1 MASPARLWAGIRAA
15 SALLGQC
22 RSVPERHRD
31 AAQRSPAGLRSL
43 NLSTCKTPKKCELP
57 LQPRQA
63 LRMLGVSQLP
73 PLSLR
78 LAARRNVPQPRASA
92 AALRTP
98 LQTRLIP
105 L

>member
-1 MASPARLWAGIRAA
+1 MLRSGHQRG
-15 SALLGQC
+15 SA
-22 RSVPERHRD
+22 P
-31 AAQRSPAGLRSL
+31 SL